1 MGFFDKI
8 LKTLNVDS
16 AADLVE
22 KVGKVINNDSNS
34 SSQSYSYTTTDSSS
48 PNAARKSTTYNQPKV
63 DHKYKAAYSNLEQK
77 LEQIFA
83 TEYGEFTVR
92 KEVSP
97 SEFANQPNARN
108 FSYVLLDDSGKPRAF
123 IMLMR
128 NRNDYRRKDVLLAKE
143 AAENI
148 FVPYMNFMPHLPN
161 ETSYISNRLRQNIFG

>member
-1 MGFFDKI
+1 MGLFDKI
-8 LKTLNVDS
+8 LKTFNMDS
-16 AADLVE
+16 AAELVD
-22 KVGKVINNDSNS
+22 KVGKVINNDTNNS
-34 SSQSYSYTTTDSSS
+34 SQTYSYTTNSSS
-48 PNAARKSTTYNQPKV
+48 PNVTSKSTTYHQPKI
-63 DHKYKAAYSNLEQK
+63 DHKYKAAYNNLEQK

-108 FSYVLLDDSGKPRAF
+108 FSYVLLDYSGKPRAF

-148 FVPYMNFMPHLPN
+148 FIPYMNFMPHLPN
-161 ETSYISNRLRQNIFG
+161 EISYISNRLRQNIFG